1 MSQYIFQ
8 VMKWSNNTNE
18 WTVTAENLRW
28 LNLKKSKKKK
38 VFNTAGF
45 FFFWDNLTSFLI
57 S

>member
-18 WTVTAENLRW
+18 WTATAENLRW